1 MRRDQLLSKKDPA
14 LGDLENS
21 LPIQT
26 DSVLWRQGQGCGWTI
41 ICLTHGYNRP
51 LQKLEI
57 DMGIYTWLPRKNQ
70 NRDMVIYT
78 WLPRKDLQRTLLSN
92 GLGPMNYMG
101 DWQGFWEFHT
111 SRSASSLD
119 WKGERR
125 KQNKGRITPRAA
137 PQMTEPLGSSWAKRV
152 GLSQQARGQ
161 SIQTGLSQALQLNG
175 ICPRVEFALD

>member
-1 MRRDQLLSKKDPA
+1 MRRDKLLSKKDPA

-41 ICLTHGYNRP
+41 ICLTHGYNQP

-92 GLGPMNYMG
+92 GLGPMNYMR

-137 PQMTEPLGSSWAKRV
+137 DDWWLNHWDPLELKGW
-152 GLSQQARGQ
+152 G
-161 SIQTGLSQALQLNG
+161 
-175 ICPRVEFALD
+175 CPSRPEDRASTQDYPKPCN